1 MRRASSNYY
10 VIYDRKTEE
19 VLASGYANECAEQL
33 NMTMHSFYSM
43 VSRVKRG
50 TNVKYEVEI
59 TENDY

>member
-1 MRRASSNYY
+1 MRRASNNYY

-19 VLASGYANECAEQL
+19 VLASGYAKECAEQL

-43 VSRVKRG
+43 VSRVKSG